1 MPRVFPNRPFVVIP
15 MGSVDGDPGVT
26 RLVVQLGADLVEI
39 MLARGLD
46 IGMDRRID
54 FRASDIGGGRVREC
68 VVERAFV
75 LHSHSSAP
83 FFHA

>member
-1 MPRVFPNRPFVVIP
+1 MVETLQTLLLLIGVLAAAAVV
-15 MGSVDGDPGVT
+15 
-26 RLVVQLGADLVEI
+26 
-39 MLARGLD
+39 ARRLD

-54 FRASDIGGGRVREC
+54 FRASDIGGGRVRER
-68 VVERAFV
+68 VIERAFV